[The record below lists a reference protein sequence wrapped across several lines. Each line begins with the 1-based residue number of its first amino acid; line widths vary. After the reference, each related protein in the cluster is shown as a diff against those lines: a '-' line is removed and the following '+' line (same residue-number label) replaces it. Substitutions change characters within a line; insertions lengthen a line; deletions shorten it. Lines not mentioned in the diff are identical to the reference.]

1 MKNTEILGR
10 INALLNRRVKLE
22 QQALENGTIIEAE
35 VFEVGQPVFS
45 VDGENKT
52 PLAVGEYVMADGSML
67 YVTEEGVIGEIATA
81 QTEEAE
87 GEVEAGKKKVDMADV
102 PATLEE
108 ILTAVVDAMQP
119 KLDELQAKIDALTG
133 AATEMKATLSKA
145 TAKKPTTHK
154 PEEAKTIL
162 SKMTSNINTSNTEAL
177 IMARLAR
184 KQ

>member
-10 INALLNRRVKLE
+10 INALLNKRVKLE

-52 PLAVGEYVMADGSML
+52 PLAVGEYVMTDGSTL

-81 QTEEAE
+81 QTEVVEE
-87 GEVEAGKKKVDMADV
+87 EVEAGKKKEYMAEV

-119 KLDELQAKIDALTG
+119 KLDEMQAKIDALSGT
-133 AATEMKATLSKA
+133 ATEMKATLSKA
-145 TAKKPTTHK
+145 TAKRPTTHK
-154 PEEAKTIL
+154 PTEEKVQF

-177 IMARLAR
+177 IMARLSR
-184 KQ
+184 K